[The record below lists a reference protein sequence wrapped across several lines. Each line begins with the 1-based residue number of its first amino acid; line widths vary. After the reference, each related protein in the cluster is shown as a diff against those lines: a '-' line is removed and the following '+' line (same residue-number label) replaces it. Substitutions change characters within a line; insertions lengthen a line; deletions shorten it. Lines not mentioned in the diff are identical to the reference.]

1 MQMRWV
7 CTEVTLGLK
16 ETSRSGEK
24 DLWHDQS
31 AIKTLYSK
39 LQVCE
44 CGLNHPTILSYRGT
58 SKR

>member
-31 AIKTLYSK
+31 AIKTLYCT
-39 LQVCE
+39 V
-44 CGLNHPTILSYRGT
+44 SY
-58 SKR
+58 KCANVA